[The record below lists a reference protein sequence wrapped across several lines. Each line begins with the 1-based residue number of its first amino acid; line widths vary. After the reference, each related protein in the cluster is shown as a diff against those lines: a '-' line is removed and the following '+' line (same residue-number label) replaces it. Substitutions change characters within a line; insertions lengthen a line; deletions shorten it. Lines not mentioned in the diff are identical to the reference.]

1 MKKKKTKILLY
12 FCLSIIFLLIFHT
25 TEFFRNSFF
34 ILRDNYEVRF
44 HKNYEFCNESGLG
57 FLNFIKNNFKVDENV
72 QIKNFKIAPDS
83 SWFFYKGNIKLK
95 KSDQLILL
103 NYQNENVL
111 NFNKFG
117 ETSFV
122 SANIPKNIQKLE
134 KIKFVEKFDVTK
146 IKKIQIINKI
156 SDYEKILFNYKLEN
170 NNYSINEILLNLE
183 VHGINIPAGDLI
195 IKFHLSENISMK
207 NVLQLKITYKNLFNL
222 NNFEIISKKENCYFL
237 RKS

>member
-1 MKKKKTKILLY
+1 MKKKKNKILLY
-12 FCLSIIFLLIFHT
+12 FCLSIIILLIFNAT
-25 TEFFRNSFF
+25 GFFKNSFF

-57 FLNFIKNNFKVDENV
+57 FLNYIKNNYKVDANV
-72 QIKNFKIAPDS
+72 QIKNFEIAPDS
-83 SWFFYKGNIKLK
+83 SWFFYKGKNKLK

-122 SANIPKNIQKLE
+122 SAKFPKNILKLE
-134 KIKFVEKFDVTK
+134 KIKFVEQFDVTK

-156 SDYEKILFNYKLEN
+156 SDYEKILLNYALQN
-170 NNYSINEILLNLE
+170 DNYSINEILLNFE
-183 VHGINIPAGDLI
+183 VKGINIPTGDLI
-195 IKFHLSENISMK
+195 VKFYLSENISMK
-207 NVLQLKITYKNLFNL
+207 NVLQFKIIYKNLFNL